1 MVADASNVHATRF
14 HARSAVR
21 ANILIHHVTKRAE
34 TIEEPV
40 ERTERTEESS
50 KRPIDCH
57 GRNDNGR
64 KHGRFP
70 REQRTHDGL

>member
-21 ANILIHHVTKRAE
+21 ASILIHHVTKRAE

-40 ERTERTEESS
+40 ERTERTEESA